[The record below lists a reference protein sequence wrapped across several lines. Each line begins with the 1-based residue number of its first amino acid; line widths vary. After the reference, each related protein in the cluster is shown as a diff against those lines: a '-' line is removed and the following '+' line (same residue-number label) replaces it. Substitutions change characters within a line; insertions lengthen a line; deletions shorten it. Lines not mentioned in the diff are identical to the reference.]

1 MSSMTQSSDSREGIF
16 WRRWNEETQ
25 KEIARRD
32 RPVLLFVAPDGPL
45 DYAIP
50 FLRAIFA
57 AMPANPQLR
66 ELLKDQFIPLYFEPN
81 ELTSELR
88 AFGAGTSFRIAIL
101 SPDCITPLVTFRTET
116 GDPARLVAEIA
127 LVLDRLRRSD
137 ERLKRLLRTDDAPS
151 VRKRRSFSD
160 LIRAI
165 FRKI

>member
-1 MSSMTQSSDSREGIF
+1 MTRSGGSSEGIV
-16 WRRWNEETQ
+16 WRRWNHETQ
-25 KEIARRD
+25 VEIARRNQ
-32 RPVLLFVAPDGPL
+32 PVLLFVGPDGPL

-66 ELLKDQFIPLYFEPN
+66 ELLEDHFVPLYVEPN

-116 GDPARLVAEIA
+116 GDPARLVGEIA
-127 LVLDRLRRSD
+127 LVLDRLRRAND
-137 ERLKRLLRTDDAPS
+137 VPS
-151 VRKRRSFSD
+151 RRRSLSD
-160 LIRAI
+160 SIRAI
-165 FRKI
+165 FRKT